1 MISLNFLM
9 ELVGTFTE
17 NIVAISAVTTASGS
31 RYQGKK
37 HLAVI
42 WGLGGIMVIP
52 ITVLNMM
59 QAFSYVTIVTAM
71 IWCIVSTRLSSRGSL
86 LMRSTAC
93 VIVYLIIHTIGYM
106 LLFCFGLMFYDAST
120 FHAFDY
126 FMTIGTFRSIYILAA
141 ILIYSLLYFACRRF
155 ICALTEISSQ
165 NCRNLF
171 LASIGLYLVTTLLLN
186 MITEESLFDAQVVA
200 IYAWILIL
208 FCTLLVLFIIRALSN
223 YQNERRNNELLQTA
237 NQLMTQN
244 YRELHRDQQAF
255 SRQLH
260 DFKHHL
266 TALHGLLSARKDK
279 EAAAYLDSL
288 LENAYREAHQCHS
301 GNDIIDAILNCKLAQ
316 AKAEGIDFSF
326 EAEFHVRT
334 NLLDTD
340 ICGVLGNQLDNAFEA
355 CRGLAPG
362 LPRRVHA
369 DIRQVRNFAF
379 FQVENSVAENPLL
392 HNRELRST
400 KRDGSPLHGIG
411 LRSIREIAAKYDG
424 SVRYDYKDG
433 VFLSVV
439 TLCFEEAEKRK
450 S

>member
-1 MISLNFLM
+1 MYVVMSILLN
-9 ELVGTFTE
+9 
-17 NIVAISAVTTASGS
+17 
-31 RYQGKK
+31 
-37 HLAVI
+37 
-42 WGLGGIMVIP
+42 
-52 ITVLNMM
+52 TVLNSLVFPT
-59 QAFSYVTIVTAM
+59 QFIAIFCWILFSL
-71 IWCIVSTRLSSRGSL
+71 C
-86 LMRSTAC
+86 
-93 VIVYLIIHTIGYM
+93 
-106 LLFCFGLMFYDAST
+106 
-120 FHAFDY
+120 
-126 FMTIGTFRSIYILAA
+126 
-141 ILIYSLLYFACRRF
+141 
-155 ICALTEISSQ
+155 
-165 NCRNLF
+165 
-171 LASIGLYLVTTLLLN
+171 
-186 MITEESLFDAQVVA
+186 
-200 IYAWILIL
+200 LIL
-208 FCTLLVLFIIRALSN
+208 FFCIMVTISN
-223 YQNERRNNELLQTA
+223 YQNERRNNELLQTT

-244 YRELHRDQQAF
+244 YRELHQDQLIF

-266 TALHGLLSARKDK
+266 MALRGLLSSQKDE

-316 AKAEGIDFSF
+316 AKTEGIAFSF

-340 ICGVLGNQLDNAFEA
+340 ICGVLGNQLDNAFDA
-355 CRGLAPG
+355 CRSLAPG
-362 LPRRVHA
+362 LPRM
-369 DIRQVRNFAF
+369 IRAEVKQVRNFAF

-392 HNRELRST
+392 HNRELHST